1 MTLKINNLL
10 FWALLA
16 FSVLACN
23 SAEIDHAGNSFPNMD
38 SRYVNWLKSK
48 IESGDFCAEKD
59 CEIGMVLEKMEKG
72 EEYCAY
78 GLPDTT
84 TFIFGDINEDGF
96 IDAVA
101 NVAIFQCDGGNA
113 LRNANILLF
122 FISEG
127 KKGYRTIE
135 DPAQMTDEIRSVKQ
149 IAPNGEV
156 VLEVLEYGEEDPQC
170 CPSVRKK
177 SYFKY
182 RNEVFVGTE

>member
-1 MTLKINNLL
+1 MDVNKIKSILL
-10 FWALLA
+10 CQFLLIL
-16 FSVLACN
+16 FSCGTKQA
-23 SAEIDHAGNSFPNMD
+23 DHAGNKFPNID
-38 SRYVNWLKSK
+38 SLYLNWLKDK
-48 IESGDFCAEKD
+48 IDSGDFCGEKD
-59 CEIGMVLEKMEKG
+59 CESGSVLKKIEKAET
-72 EEYCAY
+72 YCEY
-78 GLPDTT
+78 GLPDSA
-84 TFIFGDINEDGF
+84 TFIFGDINDDGF

-101 NVAIFQCDGGNA
+101 NVPIFQCDGGNA

-122 FISEG
+122 FISDG
-127 KKGYRTIE
+127 RRGFKTIE